1 MTILCE
7 MLTDAPMLFLGL
19 FLVSPLGIMVIG
31 ANLARTNRNYRR
43 MRERRELAA
52 WLEAE
57 RRKEKI

>member
-1 MTILCE
+1 MSILHE
-7 MLTDAPMLFLGL
+7 MLADAPLLFIGL
-19 FLVSPLGIMVIG
+19 FLASPLGIMVIG
-31 ANLARTNRNYRR
+31 ANLARTNRRYRR

>member
-7 MLTDAPMLFLGL
+7 MLEDAPLLFIGL

-31 ANLARTNRNYRR
+31 ANLARTNRRYRR
-43 MRERRELAA
+43 MRERRDLAA

>member
-1 MTILCE
+1 MNILSE
-7 MLTDAPMLFLGL
+7 MLADAPMLFLGL

-31 ANLARTNRNYRR
+31 ANLARTNRKYRR

>member
-1 MTILCE
+1 MNVLCE
-7 MLTDAPMLFLGL
+7 MLADDPLLFLGL
-19 FLVSPLGIMVIG
+19 FLASPLGLMIIG

-57 RRKEKI
+57 RKKERL